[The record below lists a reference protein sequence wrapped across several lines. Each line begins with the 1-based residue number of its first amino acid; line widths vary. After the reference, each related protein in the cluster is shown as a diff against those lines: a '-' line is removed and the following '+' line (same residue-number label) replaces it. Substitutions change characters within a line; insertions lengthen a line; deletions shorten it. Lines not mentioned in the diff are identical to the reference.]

1 MLIDEQRFRHDCRNG
16 LIRHL
21 AVDIEVLLMKN
32 TDDLIDGIPVDQ
44 QTGEAGLCKGSGNF
58 LVALVDVHGLQF
70 DAMRQNFRRRQVAE
84 LKGVAQQ
91 LTLIFVNAAVL
102 LHVLHEKEQFLVGH
116 FCVVICLEEARNGLL
131 DWTGNPLSELY
142 RDAMRDI
149 TTNYHIYFFFPA
161 FLSSFAVVKL
171 CKKYSVSPAL
181 SLLVFFSIGT
191 YVMYIA
197 ALKQCFAM
205 FFLLLALPYAIDK
218 KYVRF
223 YLLVFVAVL
232 FHTHAFMFA
241 IVPLLFGKPW
251 GKVTIAFFG
260 AALFAMATYDATL
273 GAFMEYAQSMG
284 ALVAE
289 IEVFDNNAINVLRVA
304 VYWVPALLT
313 LVFRKRLFS
322 NSTRAENLFAN
333 MSLISAFILMIGLV
347 QAANLFARM
356 AAYFEIATAITLP
369 WMIKK
374 LFTKRSAQ
382 YVTACAA
389 VLYFIYFLYE
399 FGVSKGFGSGYS
411 SITLWQFITSLFGG

>member
-1 MLIDEQRFRHDCRNG
+1 MGNNKYKILIVEDEANIRSFIKANLETSDYQVLCAETCALGIMMYASHRPDLIVLDLGLPDRDGLDLIQKVRESDTVPIIVLSARSNERDKVEALDLGANDYITKPFGTEELLARIRAVLRSHRHSEEKESSPGGKFQLQDLLIDYD
-16 LIRHL
+16 
-21 AVDIEVLLMKN
+21 
-32 TDDLIDGIPVDQ
+32 T
-44 QTGEAGLCKGSGNF
+44 
-58 LVALVDVHGLQF
+58 
-70 DAMRQNFRRRQVAE
+70 RQVFVGKE
-84 LKGVAQQ
+84 EID
-91 LTLIFVNAAVL
+91 LTQTEYNI
-102 LHVLHEKEQFLVGH
+102 
-116 FCVVICLEEARNGLL
+116 
-131 DWTGNPLSELY
+131 
-142 RDAMRDI
+142 
-149 TTNYHIYFFFPA
+149 
-161 FLSSFAVVKL
+161 
-171 CKKYSVSPAL
+171 
-181 SLLVFFSIGT
+181 
-191 YVMYIA
+191 MYIA

-304 VYWVPALLT
+304 VYWVPALLA

-322 NSTRAENLFAN
+322 DSTRAENLFAN